1 MADERLGVR
10 TPFKSRIR
18 IIHRSLGAME
28 AETKD
33 ISDHG
38 VYLMFDQSPRPAI
51 GDVVKAQVLDLPFG
65 EAPLLQLQVVR
76 TDVTGLG
83 LRFLR

>member
-18 IIHRSLGAME
+18 IIHKSFGSVE

-33 ISDHG
+33 ISDSG
-38 VYLMFDQSPRPAI
+38 VYLKLNQNPFPKI
-51 GDVVKAQVLDLPFG
+51 GDVIKAQVLDLPFG
-65 EAPLLQLQVVR
+65 DAPLLQLQVVR
-76 TDVTGLG
+76 TDESGLG
-83 LRFLR
+83 LKFLR